1 MLNFSYCVP
10 YYEGE
15 NTDYNSSKH
24 DNIPLKTCFIRTCI
38 EFTASK
44 HQHHDCT
51 QHIKLMDNQIKV
63 SAVTSKANEIEQGT
77 AGERL
82 KCY

>member
-1 MLNFSYCVP
+1 MKLHINI
-10 YYEGE
+10 
-15 NTDYNSSKH
+15 SKSTNYLVH
-24 DNIPLKTCFIRTCI
+24 PINISLKTCFIGTCF
-38 EFTASK
+38 EFRASK

-63 SAVTSKANEIEQGT
+63 STVAGVTSKANEIEQGT